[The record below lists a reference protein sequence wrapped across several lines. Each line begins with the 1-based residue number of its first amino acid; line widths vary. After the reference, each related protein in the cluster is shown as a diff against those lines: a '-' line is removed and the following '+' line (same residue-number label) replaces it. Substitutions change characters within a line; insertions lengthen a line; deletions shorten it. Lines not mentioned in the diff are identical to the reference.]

1 MTSNILP
8 ALYHRNGVISSLSQ
22 VAYDA
27 RTYHPLSPKTEVTD
41 GSLSHS
47 GATCLDSELISRVRS
62 AKH

>member
-8 ALYHRNGVISSLSQ
+8 APFYRNGLSLSE

-27 RTYHPLSPKTEVTD
+27 RTFHPLSPKTEVTH

-47 GATCLDSELISRVRS
+47 GATCLDNELSSRVRS
-62 AKH
+62 AKN